1 MMDRF
6 DIWRDKLQSLLKDK
20 NTDWEYILG
29 DSMRLF
35 DGLNWNEKRNEWC
48 HPMFS
53 IWDIPIIV
61 LLAEE
66 KHLEYIKKYMEK
78 VSELGI
84 QSWTKEMEV

>member
-1 MMDRF
+1 MMNKF
-6 DIWRDKLQSLLKDK
+6 NIWRDKLQSLLKDK
-20 NTDWEYILG
+20 NTNWEYILG
-29 DSMRLF
+29 DFMRLF

-53 IWDIPIIV
+53 MLDIPIMI

-66 KHLEYIKKYMEK
+66 EHLEHIKKYMEK

-84 QSWTKEMEV
+84 QSWTKEMNV